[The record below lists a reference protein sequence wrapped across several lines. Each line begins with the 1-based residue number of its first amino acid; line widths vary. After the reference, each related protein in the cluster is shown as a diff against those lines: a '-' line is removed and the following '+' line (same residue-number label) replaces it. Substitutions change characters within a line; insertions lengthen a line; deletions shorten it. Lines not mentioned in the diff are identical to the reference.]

1 MKILF
6 IDSTSSLLLE
16 KLRSN
21 NMICDVAYK
30 KKKSEIEKI
39 IYEYDGI
46 VIRSKFKID
55 RLFIKKAKKLKFIA
69 RAGVGMENI
78 DVKYAQENNILCI
91 NSKNAN
97 SQAVAEHTLGMILS
111 LFKNI
116 NKSHQEVKSKLWLRE
131 ENRGLELSGKTIG
144 IIGFGNTGSTFSKI
158 LEGFNVKI
166 LAYDKYL
173 LKHQYKSSMKKIY
186 ENADL
191 ISLHIPLTKETFHL
205 LNDNFIDKFQ
215 KPFFLINTSRGKCV
229 STKSLVKA
237 IKNKK
242 ILGACLDVLEIENNS
257 FENISQNA
265 NQKELNYLINS
276 NKVILTPHIAGWT
289 NESKKAI
296 AETISNQ
303 ILTLQKKSLSN

>member
-91 NSKNAN
+91 NSK
-97 SQAVAEHTLGMILS
+97 
-111 LFKNI
+111 
-116 NKSHQEVKSKLWLRE
+116 
-131 ENRGLELSGKTIG
+131 
-144 IIGFGNTGSTFSKI
+144 
-158 LEGFNVKI
+158 
-166 LAYDKYL
+166 
-173 LKHQYKSSMKKIY
+173 
-186 ENADL
+186 
-191 ISLHIPLTKETFHL
+191 
-205 LNDNFIDKFQ
+205 
-215 KPFFLINTSRGKCV
+215 C
-229 STKSLVKA
+229 
-237 IKNKK
+237 
-242 ILGACLDVLEIENNS
+242 
-257 FENISQNA
+257 
-265 NQKELNYLINS
+265 
-276 NKVILTPHIAGWT
+276 
-289 NESKKAI
+289 
-296 AETISNQ
+296 
-303 ILTLQKKSLSN
+303 